1 MRIDKTIISFLKK
14 KKECDDVIFHYN
26 GEDSNLS
33 RFAEN
38 RITQNMSK
46 KLEEI
51 TIKAIKDERVG
62 SVKTT
67 KIDSTSLLKTLRTAE
82 SIASAMPKDPEFMPP
97 LKPEPCNNVQM
108 DVASTTRITPQTK
121 AKSILKVVKKLKSKN
136 AKVAGIFY
144 NGRRKI
150 CIMNTKGF
158 FASHSLTN
166 ADFSV
171 TVSVDGSSGFAEE
184 TEEDVR
190 KIDVERAFNVALN
203 KAEMGRKAVKIK
215 PGDYPVL
222 LEPIA
227 LGSLMWYLKFL
238 MERRSSDEGWSYF
251 SRKLGKKIAS
261 NNVTIFSDP
270 LNSKIPGVPFDVESD
285 GLPLTKHAW
294 IKDGIL
300 KKLWTTRY
308 WAKKKGLKPTG
319 MPSNVIMKGT
329 RTTREEMVK
338 KVNYGLLITRLWY
351 IRFVN
356 RKDLVL
362 TGMTR
367 DGLFLIENGKISK
380 AVKNMRFN
388 DSPFTILSK
397 VKYLGKPERV
407 EGRFL
412 VPSIFAKKFHFASTT
427 KF

>member
-1 MRIDKTIISFLKK
+1 MKIDKSIISFLRKN
-14 KKECDDVIFHYN
+14 KECDDVVLYYTW
-26 GEDSNLS
+26 EDSNLS

-46 KLEEI
+46 RFEQI

-62 SVKTT
+62 SVETT
-67 KIDSTSLLKTLRTAE
+67 KIDSASLLGTLRTAE
-82 SIASAMPKDPEFMPP
+82 SIASGMPRDPEFMPP
-97 LKPEPCNNVQM
+97 LKPERCSNVQM
-108 DVASTTRITPQTK
+108 EVEATARITPETK
-121 AKSILKVVKKLKSKN
+121 AKSILRIVEKARNKN

-144 NGRRKI
+144 NGRKRVSI
-150 CIMNTKGF
+150 LNTKGF
-158 FASHSLTN
+158 FVNHNETD

-184 TEEDVR
+184 LDEDVR
-190 KIDVERAFNVALN
+190 KIDVERVFNVALN
-203 KAEMGRKAVKIK
+203 KAEMGKKAVELK

-227 LGSLMWYLKFL
+227 LGSLMGYLEFL
-238 MERRSSDEGWSYF
+238 MERRSADEGWSYF
-251 SRKLGKKIAS
+251 SKRLGKKIAS
-261 NNVTIFSDP
+261 STVTIFSDP
-270 LNSKIPGVPFDVESD
+270 LNSENPGVPFSLEND
-285 GLPLTKHAW
+285 GLALKKHTW

-300 KKLWTTRY
+300 EKLWTSRY
-308 WAKKKGLKPTG
+308 WARRKGLKATG
-319 MPSNVIMKGT
+319 MPSNLIMKGT
-329 RTTREEMVK
+329 KRTTEEMIK

-412 VPSIFAKKFHFASTT
+412 VPSVFAKKFHFASAT